1 VVGDASLTLP
11 SAGLLRRL
19 AAIAY
24 DAILL
29 AGLLVLASA
38 VVTIPLGLAL
48 GPEQARSLFAS
59 PWFKWPFFAY
69 CVLVAGFFHVWFWT
83 HGGQTLGMRAWR
95 LKVVRVDGGSLTARD
110 AIARWLAALVSWL
123 PLGLGFLW
131 PLVDPCRLAW
141 HDRLS
146 GSRLVLLRKAAVA
159 IAAPVSVS
167 DAAAA
172 SPPGG
177 TRRPEAPQPPA
188 D

>member
-1 VVGDASLTLP
+1 MVSETPATLP

-48 GPEQARSLFAS
+48 GPEQAQPLFAS
-59 PWFKWPFFAY
+59 RWFRWSFFAY
-69 CVLVAGFFHVWFWT
+69 CVLVAVSFHVWFWT

-95 LKVVRVDGGSLTARD
+95 LRVVRVDGGSLTARD
-110 AIARWLAALVSWL
+110 AVARWLAALVSWL

-131 PLVDPCRLAW
+131 SLVDPCRLAW

-146 GSRLVLLRKAAVA
+146 GSRLVLLPKAGVA

-177 TRRPEAPQPPA
+177 MRRPEAPQPPA